1 MKRFFKY
8 ILLLIIII
16 IPISFVKAEETTN
29 KEKVLLYVFYGENC
43 DWCEELHAYLDE
55 LALDNEYNY
64 MYKLV
69 DLEVWNDAD
78 NNNLMAKVA
87 DYFDYSL
94 KGVPY
99 IVCGDSFI
107 TGFNKEKTPDQIKK
121 LIKDAYL
128 DEDYV
133 DVVSKVDDGTLA
145 AKQEQEEQ
153 EAATQTEN
161 QSKRIGLILTGVCAI
176 IIVAIIFGRTGESY
190 LEEENVALDVEKEE
204 ENIKKE
210 IKEEAKET
218 KKEIKEEVKETKKE
232 TKKEPSNEPNKIKNK
247 DKNSNNKITNKK
259 KNTTKKNNSKANNQK
274 NRKK

>member
-1 MKRFFKY
+1 MKKFFKY
-8 ILLLIIII
+8 ILLLIIVL
-16 IPISFVKAEETTN
+16 IPISFVKAEEATN

-43 DWCEELHAYLDE
+43 DWCKELHEYLDE
-55 LALDNEYNY
+55 LSLDNEYNY

-69 DLEVWNDAD
+69 DLEVWNDTD
-78 NNNLMAKVA
+78 NNNLMANVA
-87 DYFDYSL
+87 DYFEYSL

-121 LIKDAYL
+121 LIRDAYL

-145 AKQEQEEQ
+145 AKQEAEAEE
-153 EAATQTEN
+153 EANQNEH
-161 QSKRIGLILTGVCAI
+161 QSKRIGLILMGISAI

-190 LEEENVALDVEKEE
+190 LEEENVALDVVKEV
-204 ENIKKE
+204 
-210 IKEEAKET
+210 KET
-218 KKEIKEEVKETKKE
+218 KKEIKEELKE
-232 TKKEPSNEPNKIKNK
+232 TKKEPSNEPNKTKNK